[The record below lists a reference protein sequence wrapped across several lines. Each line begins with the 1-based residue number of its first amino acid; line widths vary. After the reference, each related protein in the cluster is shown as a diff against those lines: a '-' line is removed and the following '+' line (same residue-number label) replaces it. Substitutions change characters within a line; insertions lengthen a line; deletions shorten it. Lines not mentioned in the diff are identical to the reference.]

1 MRRSNKDIQT
11 VLSKVMRLAVSQEPF
26 TDILRQFLKI
36 LTSLPHLNLINRG
49 VLFLVDEEPPYN
61 LRLRAAHN
69 LSPRF
74 NNLCRRI
81 PLGHC
86 LCGQCAAE
94 GRIILADNSDPRY
107 QKYTE
112 ASQSYGHYCIP
123 IPGQNGSV
131 LGVFTLYARLEDHYD
146 PEIVELLQIAAIAIA
161 GIIRLQRSAKKLTN
175 SQHYA
180 KAITNAAID
189 AIIMMDDRARVT
201 LWNPA
206 ATRLFGYS
214 EEEAVGRNVHDLI
227 VPDNYSDAYRP
238 ALMSFLKKEPQEILA
253 RTVEVDARCRD
264 GREIPV
270 ELSLSGV
277 DINGRRHA
285 VGIIRDIR
293 RRRRAEEERMELDRQ
308 LQQSWRLE
316 AIGTLAGGIAHDFNN
331 ITASV
336 LGFANMA
343 LEELPPDSP
352 IRSDLGHI
360 ISAGLR
366 AKEITRQILT
376 FSRGQ
381 DLHFSPL
388 RLDLMLQETIK
399 LLQASIPAAIKIE
412 LHIAQGCQTSI
423 IADPLQIHQILMN
436 LCANSYYA
444 MRRHGGTI
452 DISLR
457 DTTLSEAEAAAIIG
471 LSPGDYIQLSISDT
485 GSGIPPEVLPKIF
498 NPFFTTKPKPEG
510 TGMGLA
516 IVHGIVSKLNGAI
529 QIKSSP
535 GQGTTFI
542 IYIPPCQAEA
552 EPAAPKLPAMGGQE
566 RILLVDDEAPLAEI
580 TARALNKTGYKVT
593 FKTDSIEAL
602 ETFKARPDDFDIIL
616 TDQTMPNMT
625 GIDLAV
631 ELLKI
636 KAHIPIIMFTGIID
650 QDTMQ
655 YAKEIGIR
663 KIILKP
669 MELDKLSAAIQQLC
683 GEG

>member
-1 MRRSNKDIQT
+1 MRSSNKDIQT
-11 VLSKVMRLAVSQEPF
+11 VLSSVMRLAVSQEPF
-26 TDILRQFLKI
+26 SDILRHFLKI
-36 LTSLPHLNLINRG
+36 LTSLPNLNLINRG
-49 VLFLVDEEPPYN
+49 VLFLVDEEPPHN
-61 LRLRAAHN
+61 LRLRAARN
-69 LSPRF
+69 LPPDL
-74 NNLCRRI
+74 NNLCRQV
-81 PLGHC
+81 PFGHC

-107 QKYTE
+107 QKY
-112 ASQSYGHYCIP
+112 ANVSQPYGHYCIP
-123 IPGQNGSV
+123 IPDQDGST
-131 LGVFTLYARLEDHYD
+131 LGVFTLYARIEDHYD

-161 GIIRLQRSAKKLTN
+161 GIIRLQRSAAKLTS

-180 KAITNAAID
+180 KAITNAAVD
-189 AIIMMDDRARVT
+189 AIIMMDDQVRVT

-206 ATRLFGYS
+206 ATRLFGYA
-214 EEEAVGRNVHDLI
+214 EEEAMGRNVHDLI

-238 ALMSFLKKEPQEILA
+238 ALASFLKRDQKEVLA
-253 RTVEVDARCRD
+253 RTVEVNARCRD

-277 DINGRRHA
+277 DINGHRHA

-293 RRRRAEEERMELDRQ
+293 RRRQAEEERIELDRQ

-316 AIGTLAGGIAHDFNN
+316 AVGTLAGGIAHDFNN

-336 LGFANMA
+336 LGFAGMA
-343 LEELPPDSP
+343 LEELPADSP
-352 IRSDLGHI
+352 IRSDLEHI
-360 ISAGLR
+360 ISAGRR

-381 DLHFSPL
+381 DLHCSPL

-399 LLQASIPAAIKIE
+399 LLRASIPTAIKID
-412 LHIAQGCQTSI
+412 LHIAQECQASI
-423 IADPLQIHQILMN
+423 MADPLQIHQILMN
-436 LCANSYYA
+436 ICANSYYA

-452 DISLR
+452 DIHLR
-457 DTTLSEAEAAAIIG
+457 NTTLSATEAAAIIG
-471 LSPGDYIQLSISDT
+471 LSPGDHAQLSISDT
-485 GSGIPPEVLPKIF
+485 GTGIPPEVLPKIF
-498 NPFFTTKPKPEG
+498 SPFFTTKPKPEG

-516 IVHGIVSKLNGAI
+516 IVHGIVTKLNGAI
-529 QIKSSP
+529 QIKNSP
-535 GQGTTFI
+535 GLGATFT
-542 IYIPPCQAEA
+542 IYLPTCQAEA
-552 EPAAPKLPAMGGQE
+552 EPITPKLPAMGGHQ

-580 TARALNKTGYKVT
+580 TARALNKTGYNVT
-593 FKTDSIEAL
+593 YKTDSLEAL
-602 ETFKARPDDFDIIL
+602 ETFKAHPGDFDIIL

-669 MELDKLSAAIQQLC
+669 MELNKLSAAIQQLC

>member
-1 MRRSNKDIQT
+1 
-11 VLSKVMRLAVSQEPF
+11 MRLAVSQDSFSE
-26 TDILRQFLKI
+26 ILRHFLKI
-36 LTSLPHLNLINRG
+36 LTSLPSLNLINRG
-49 VLFLVDEEPPYN
+49 ALFLVDEDPPHN
-61 LRLRAAHN
+61 LQLRAAHN
-69 LSPRF
+69 LPPQI
-74 NNLCRRI
+74 NNLCQEI
-81 PLGHC
+81 PFGQC
-86 LCGQCAAE
+86 LCGQCAAAGE
-94 GRIILADNSDPRY
+94 IILADNSDPRY
-107 QKYTE
+107 QKYIE
-112 ASQSYGHYCIP
+112 VSQPYGHYCIP
-123 IPGQNGSV
+123 IPGRNGSV
-131 LGVFTLYARLEDHYD
+131 LGVFTLYTRIEDHYD

-161 GIIRLQRSAKKLTN
+161 GIIRLQRSATKLSS
-175 SQHYA
+175 SQNYA
-180 KAITNAAID
+180 KAITNAAVD

-206 ATRLFGYS
+206 ATRLFGYTK
-214 EEEAVGRNVHDLI
+214 EEAMGRNVHDLI

-238 ALMSFLKKEPQEILA
+238 ALISFLKRDRKEVLA
-253 RTVEVDARCRD
+253 RTVEVNARCRD

-277 DINGRRHA
+277 DINGHRHA

-316 AIGTLAGGIAHDFNN
+316 AVGTLAGGIAHDFNN

-336 LGFANMA
+336 LGFAGMA
-343 LEELPPDSP
+343 LEELPADSP
-352 IRSDLGHI
+352 IRSDLEHI
-360 ISAGLR
+360 ISAGRR
-366 AKEITRQILT
+366 AKEITRQILA

-388 RLDLMLQETIK
+388 RLDMMLQETIK
-399 LLQASIPAAIKIE
+399 LLRASIPAAIKIE
-412 LHIAQGCQTSI
+412 LHIDQSCQANI
-423 IADPLQIHQILMN
+423 MADPLQIHQILMN
-436 LCANSYYA
+436 ICANSYYA

-452 DISLR
+452 NIHLR
-457 DTTLSEAEAAAIIG
+457 NTTLSGAEAAAIIG
-471 LSPGDYIQLSISDT
+471 LSPGDYIRLSISDS

-516 IVHGIVSKLNGAI
+516 IVHGIVTKLNGAI

-535 GQGTTFI
+535 EQGTTFT
-542 IYIPPCQAEA
+542 IYFPPCQAEA
-552 EPAAPKLPAMGGQE
+552 EPTAPELPAISGHE

-593 FKTDSIEAL
+593 YKTDSIEAL
-602 ETFKARPDDFDIIL
+602 ETFKAHPGDFDVIL
-616 TDQTMPNMT
+616 TDQTMPRMT

-636 KAHIPIIMFTGIID
+636 RAQIPIIMFTGIID

-669 MELDKLSAAIQQLC
+669 MELDKLSAAIRQLC
-683 GEG
+683 GKG